1 MDFELTSDQQ
11 MLQDGLQRLLGER
24 YDFEHRKAQLFGT
37 PGWSRDMWSRY
48 AEMGLLGLPFA
59 EADGGLGG
67 GPADI
72 MIVSEAFGRALT
84 LEPYISTVLLAGG
97 CLRLAGWPAQRAA
110 LVPRIADGS
119 VLLAFAH
126 VERQARYDLADVRTT
141 AQSLHGGADWTLNGA
156 KSFVLHGDT
165 ADKLVVSARV
175 SGRERERSGLALFL
189 VDSNTPGI
197 SRRVYVMQDGTRAAD
212 ITFSNVQVSNDTL
225 LGRAGHALP
234 VIERVVDCTI
244 AALCAEAV
252 GAMTR
257 AHELTV
263 EYLKVRKQFGT
274 TIGSF
279 QALQHRAV
287 DMLVMIEQ
295 ARSLS
300 MYATMMAAEDDSKA
314 RTCAVS
320 AAKAYV
326 GRVGKLV
333 GEQAIQLHGG
343 IGVTEEC
350 AVGHYYR
357 RLTMI
362 DVLFGD
368 SGHHL
373 GVVAAA
379 QARAFDAQVTAV
391 TAAELRR
398 DFVNELV
405 RAGDGL

>member
-1 MDFELTSDQQ
+1 MDFELTPDQQ
-11 MLQDGLQRLLGER
+11 MITDGLERLLAER
-24 YDFEHRKAQLFGT
+24 YDFEHRKAHLFGA

-59 EADGGLGG
+59 QSDGGLGC
-67 GPADI
+67 GPVET
-72 MIVSEAFGRALT
+72 MIVSEAFGRALA
-84 LEPYISTVLLAGG
+84 LEPYIPTVLLAGG
-97 CLRLAGWPAQRAA
+97 CLRLAGTPAQRSD
-110 LVPRIADGS
+110 LVPRIAEGS
-119 VLLAFAH
+119 ELLAFAH
-126 VERQARYDLADVRTT
+126 VERQARYDLADVTTT
-141 AQSLHGGADWTLNGA
+141 AQRSAASADWTLNGA
-156 KSFVLHGDT
+156 KSFVLHADT
-165 ADKLVVSARV
+165 ADKLIVSARV
-175 SGRERERSGLALFL
+175 SGMQRDRSGLALFL
-189 VDSNTPGI
+189 VDSNAPGVA
-197 SRRVYVMQDGTRAAD
+197 RRAYVMQDGMRAAD
-212 ITFSNVQVSNDTL
+212 VTLSNVRVSSDAL
-225 LGRAGHALP
+225 LGAAGDALP
-234 VIERVVDCTI
+234 IIERVVDYTI

-274 TIGSF
+274 PIGSF

-300 MYATMMAAEDDSKA
+300 MYATMMAEEADA
-314 RTCAVS
+314 RTRSQAIS

-326 GRVGKLV
+326 GRAGKLV

-362 DVLFGD
+362 DILFGD
-368 SGHHL
+368 SAHHL
-373 GVVAAA
+373 AVVAASA
-379 QARAFDAQVTAV
+379 D
-391 TAAELRR
+391 
-398 DFVNELV
+398 
-405 RAGDGL
+405 

>member
-1 MDFELTSDQQ
+1 MDFELTTDQQ
-11 MLQDGLQRLLGER
+11 MLADGLGRLLTER
-24 YDFEHRKAQLFGT
+24 YDFEHRKAHLFGS
-37 PGWSRDMWSRY
+37 PGWSREMWSRY

-67 GPADI
+67 GPVET
-72 MIVSEAFGRALT
+72 MIVSEAFGRALA

-97 CLRLAGWPAQRAA
+97 CLRGAGTPAQRAE
-110 LVPRIADGS
+110 LVPRIAEGS
-119 VLLAFAH
+119 ELLAFAH
-126 VERQARYDLADVRTT
+126 VERQARYDLADVTTT
-141 AQSLHGGADWTLNGA
+141 AHRQDGTADWALNGA
-156 KSFVLHGDT
+156 KSFVLHADT
-165 ADKLVVSARV
+165 ADKLIVSARV
-175 SGRERERSGLALFL
+175 AGKQRDRSGLALFL
-189 VDSNTPGI
+189 LDSNTPGI
-197 SRRVYVMQDGTRAAD
+197 SRRAYVMQDGMRAAD
-212 ITFSNVQVSNDTL
+212 VTFSNVRVSNEAL
-225 LGRAGHALP
+225 LGKAGHALP
-234 VIERVVDCTI
+234 IIERVVDCTI

-263 EYLKVRKQFGT
+263 DYLKVRKQFGT

-300 MYATMMAAEDDSKA
+300 MYATMMAEDADPKA
-314 RTCAVS
+314 RAQAVS

-326 GRVGKLV
+326 GRAGKLV

-362 DVLFGD
+362 DILFGD
-368 SGHHL
+368 SAHHL
-373 GVVAAA
+373 AAVAASA
-379 QARAFDAQVTAV
+379 D
-391 TAAELRR
+391 
-398 DFVNELV
+398 
-405 RAGDGL
+405 